1 MKEKLDIKE
10 QIQNL
15 KSKGITFDIVN
26 EETAEC
32 VLSYS
37 TYLFKIKSY
46 ARNFDASN
54 GRYLGL
60 DFAHLFELSKI
71 DMYFRR
77 ALFNILIDVEH
88 CLKTNLLK
96 DFSTLDKIT
105 AKMLTADF
113 LKSKLGKKTKNF
125 LERPIKERPIKDRSV
140 SKLLIESNSPPEQMP
155 FWVLVEI
162 MQLGNLLEL
171 YEYFYQKR
179 FKNFYKLNDIVL
191 ISNAMFSLKCLRN
204 AVAHNNCILTNVFDQ
219 SKEDIQQELYKILSP
234 DRYKIQPKTGDTIE
248 KMLANQTISDFLM
261 AILLAKLTIKSDGML
276 NSIKRELSVFF
287 KKTCATKHRL
297 KIFAKH
303 RKITSRTAMVYKSC
317 SRILSTD

>member
-96 DFSTLDKIT
+96 DFSTLDKVT

-125 LERPIKERPIKDRSV
+125 LERPIKDRSV

-234 DRYKIQPKTGDTIE
+234 DRYKIQPKTGDSIE

-261 AILLAKLTIKSDGML
+261 AILLAKLAIKSDGML

-287 KKTCATKHRL
+287 KKTCATKYRL

-303 RKITSRTAMVYKSC
+303 HKIASRAAMVYKSY
-317 SRILSTD
+317 RLILSED

>member
-46 ARNFDASN
+46 ARNFDSGN

-96 DFSTLDKIT
+96 DFSTLDKVT

-125 LERPIKERPIKDRSV
+125 LERPTKDRSV

-179 FKNFYKLNDIVL
+179 FKNFYKHDDIVL
-191 ISNAMFSLKCLRN
+191 ICNALFSLKCLRN
-204 AVAHNNCILTNVFDQ
+204 AVAHNNCILTNIFDQ

-234 DRYKIQPKTGDTIE
+234 DRYKIQPKTGDSIE
-248 KMLANQTISDFLM
+248 KMLTNQTISDFLM
-261 AILLAKLTIKSDGML
+261 AILLAKLAIKSDGML

-287 KKTCATKHRL
+287 KKICATKYRL

-303 RKITSRTAMVYKSC
+303 HKITSRAAMVYKSYL
-317 SRILSTD
+317 RILSAD

>member
-1 MKEKLDIKE
+1 MKEKLDVKE

-15 KSKGITFDIVN
+15 KSKGIAFDIVN
-26 EETAEC
+26 EETAEY

-46 ARNFDASN
+46 ARNFDADN

-60 DFAHLFELSKI
+60 DFAHLYELSKI

-77 ALFNILIDVEH
+77 ALFNILIGVEH

-96 DFSTLDKIT
+96 DFSTLDKNT

-125 LERPIKERPIKDRSV
+125 LERPIKDRSI
-140 SKLLIESNSPPEQMP
+140 SKPLIESNSPPEQMP

-179 FKNFYKLNDIVL
+179 FKNFYKHDDIVF

-204 AVAHNNCILTNVFDQ
+204 AVAHNNCILTNVFNED
-219 SKEDIQQELYKILSP
+219 KENMQQELYRILSP
-234 DRYKIQPKTGDTIE
+234 DRYKIQPKTDDSIE

-261 AILLAKLTIKSDGML
+261 AILLAKLAVKSDGML
-276 NSIKRELSVFF
+276 NSIKQELSVFF
-287 KKTCATKHRL
+287 KKTCATKYRL

-303 RKITSRTAMVYKSC
+303 RKITSRAAMVYKSC
-317 SRILSTD
+317 LQILSAD

>member
-15 KSKGITFDIVN
+15 KSKGIAFDIVN

-77 ALFNILIDVEH
+77 ALFNILIDIEH

-96 DFSTLDKIT
+96 DFSTLDKFT

-125 LERPIKERPIKDRSV
+125 LERPIKDRSV
-140 SKLLIESNSPPEQMP
+140 SKLLIESNLPPEQMP
-155 FWVLVEI
+155 F
-162 MQLGNLLEL
+162 G
-171 YEYFYQKR
+171 F
-179 FKNFYKLNDIVL
+179 
-191 ISNAMFSLKCLRN
+191 
-204 AVAHNNCILTNVFDQ
+204 
-219 SKEDIQQELYKILSP
+219 
-234 DRYKIQPKTGDTIE
+234 
-248 KMLANQTISDFLM
+248 
-261 AILLAKLTIKSDGML
+261 
-276 NSIKRELSVFF
+276 
-287 KKTCATKHRL
+287 
-297 KIFAKH
+297 
-303 RKITSRTAMVYKSC
+303 
-317 SRILSTD
+317 

>member
-15 KSKGITFDIVN
+15 KSKGIAFNIVN

-125 LERPIKERPIKDRSV
+125 LERPIKDRSV
-140 SKLLIESNSPPEQMP
+140 SKLLIENNSPPEQMP

-162 MQLGNLLEL
+162 IQLGNLLEL

-234 DRYKIQPKTGDTIE
+234 DRYKIQPKTGDSIE

-287 KKTCATKHRL
+287 KKTCATKYRL

-303 RKITSRTAMVYKSC
+303 HKIASRAAMVYKSC

>member
-96 DFSTLDKIT
+96 DFSTLDKVT

-125 LERPIKERPIKDRSV
+125 LERPIKDRSV

-191 ISNAMFSLKCLRN
+191 ISNALFSLKCLRN
-204 AVAHNNCILTNVFDQ
+204 AVAHNNCILTNIFDQ

-234 DRYKIQPKTGDTIE
+234 DRYKIQPKTGDSIE
-248 KMLANQTISDFLM
+248 KMLTNQTISDFLM
-261 AILLAKLTIKSDGML
+261 AILLAKLAIKSNGML

-287 KKTCATKHRL
+287 KKTCATKYRL

-303 RKITSRTAMVYKSC
+303 HKIASRAAMVYKSY
-317 SRILSTD
+317 RLILSED

>member
-1 MKEKLDIKE
+1 MKEKLNIKE

-32 VLSYS
+32 VLPYS

-46 ARNFDASN
+46 ARNFDTAG

-60 DFAHLFELSKI
+60 DFAHLYELSKI

-77 ALFNILIDVEH
+77 ALFNILIGVEH

-96 DFSTLDKIT
+96 DFSTLDKNT

-113 LKSKLGKKTKNF
+113 LKSNLGRKTKNF
-125 LERPIKERPIKDRSV
+125 LERPIKGRSV

-162 MQLGNLLEL
+162 IQLGNLLEL

-179 FKNFYKLNDIVL
+179 FKNFYKHNDAIL

-204 AVAHNNCILTNVFDQ
+204 SVAHNNCILTNVFNED
-219 SKEDIQQELYKILSP
+219 KENIQQELYRILSP
-234 DRYKIQPKTGDTIE
+234 DRYKIQSKMGDSIE
-248 KMLANQTISDFLM
+248 KMLTNQTISDFLM
-261 AILLAKLTIKSDGML
+261 AILLAKLTVKSDGML

-287 KKTCATKHRL
+287 KKTCATKYRL

-303 RKITSRTAMVYKSC
+303 RKITSRAAMVYKSC
-317 SRILSTD
+317 LRILSAD

>member
-15 KSKGITFDIVN
+15 KSKGIAFNIVN

-96 DFSTLDKIT
+96 DFSTIDKVT

-179 FKNFYKLNDIVL
+179 FKNFYKHDDIVL

-234 DRYKIQPKTGDTIE
+234 DRYKIQPKTGDSIE

-287 KKTCATKHRL
+287 KKTCATKYRL

-303 RKITSRTAMVYKSC
+303 HKIASRAAMVYKSC

>member
-15 KSKGITFDIVN
+15 KSKGIAFNIVN

-125 LERPIKERPIKDRSV
+125 LERPIKDRSV
-140 SKLLIESNSPPEQMP
+140 SKLLIENNSPPEQMP

-234 DRYKIQPKTGDTIE
+234 DRYKIQPKTGDSIE

-261 AILLAKLTIKSDGML
+261 AILLAKLAIKSDGML

-287 KKTCATKHRL
+287 KKTCATKYRL

-303 RKITSRTAMVYKSC
+303 HKITSRAAMVYKSC

>member
-15 KSKGITFDIVN
+15 KSKGIAFNIVN

-125 LERPIKERPIKDRSV
+125 LERPIKDRSV
-140 SKLLIESNSPPEQMP
+140 SKLLIENNSPPEQMP

-162 MQLGNLLEL
+162 IQLGNLLEL

-234 DRYKIQPKTGDTIE
+234 DRYKIQPKTGDSIE

-287 KKTCATKHRL
+287 KKTCATKYRL

-303 RKITSRTAMVYKSC
+303 HKITSRAAMVYKSYL
-317 SRILSTD
+317 RILSAD

>member
-15 KSKGITFDIVN
+15 KSKGIAFNIVN

-96 DFSTLDKIT
+96 DFSTLDKVT

-125 LERPIKERPIKDRSV
+125 LERPIKDRSV

-179 FKNFYKLNDIVL
+179 FKNFYKHDDIVL

-234 DRYKIQPKTGDTIE
+234 DRYKIQPKTGDSIE

-287 KKTCATKHRL
+287 KKTCATKYRL

-303 RKITSRTAMVYKSC
+303 HKIASRAAMVYKSY
-317 SRILSTD
+317 RLILSED

>member
-15 KSKGITFDIVN
+15 KSKGIAFNIVN

-96 DFSTLDKIT
+96 DFSTLDKVT

-125 LERPIKERPIKDRSV
+125 LERPIKDRSV

-179 FKNFYKLNDIVL
+179 FKNFYKHDDIVL

-234 DRYKIQPKTGDTIE
+234 DRYKIQPKTGDSIE

-261 AILLAKLTIKSDGML
+261 AILLAKLAIKSDGML

-287 KKTCATKHRL
+287 KKTCATKYRL

-303 RKITSRTAMVYKSC
+303 HKITSRAAMVYKSY
-317 SRILSTD
+317 RLILSED

>member
-1 MKEKLDIKE
+1 MKEKLDVKE

-46 ARNFDASN
+46 ARNFDTEN
-54 GRYLGL
+54 GKYLRL
-60 DFAHLFELSKI
+60 DFAHLYELSKI

-77 ALFNILIDVEH
+77 ALFNILIGVEH

-96 DFSTLDKIT
+96 DFSTLDKVT

-113 LKSKLGKKTKNF
+113 LKSNLGRKTKNF
-125 LERPIKERPIKDRSV
+125 LERPIKDRSV

-155 FWVLVEI
+155 FWVLIEI

-179 FKNFYKLNDIVL
+179 FKNFYKHNDAIL

-204 AVAHNNCILTNVFDQ
+204 SVAHNNCILTNVFNED
-219 SKEDIQQELYKILSP
+219 KENMQQELYRILSP
-234 DRYKIQPKTGDTIE
+234 DRYKIQPKTGDSIE

-261 AILLAKLTIKSDGML
+261 AILLVKLAVKSDGLL
-276 NSIKRELSVFF
+276 NSIKRELSIFF
-287 KKTCATKHRL
+287 KKTCATKYRL
-297 KIFAKH
+297 KIFVKH
-303 RKITSRTAMVYKSC
+303 RKITSRAAMVYKSC
-317 SRILSTD
+317 LQILSAD